1 MNYTLREKGSAPRT
15 AMRGITLIELMV
27 VVAIVGI
34 LAAIANPSYQEYGR
48 RAKRAEARAHLLDA
62 AARMERHYSNTNQ
75 YTSNLGTANIATTT
89 ENGHHGISVSVGAN
103 NQSFTLTATPSG
115 FTDGRCGNLTYTNTG
130 TQGQSGSGDD
140 CWSR

>member
-1 MNYTLREKGSAPRT
+1 MNKSLQYNRPGFR
-15 AMRGITLIELMV
+15 AMRGVTLVELMI

-34 LAAIANPSYQEYGR
+34 LAGVAYPAYQEYGR

-75 YTSNLGTANIATTT
+75 YTNNLATANIDTTT
-89 ENGHHGISVSVGAN
+89 ENDNYTISVTVGAN

-115 FTDGRCGNLTYTNTG
+115 FTDAKCGNLTYTNTG

>member
-1 MNYTLREKGSAPRT
+1 MNKSLQYTRPGFR
-15 AMRGITLIELMV
+15 AMRGVTLIELMI

-34 LAAIANPSYQEYGR
+34 LAGVAYPAYQEYGR

-75 YTSNLGTANIATTT
+75 YTNSLATANIGTTT
-89 ENGHHGISVSVGAN
+89 ENGHYTISVTVGAN

-115 FTDGRCGNLTYTNTG
+115 FTDAKCGNLTYTNTG
-130 TQGQSGSGDD
+130 TQGQSGSADD